1 MTSKKTLELA
11 SYQRKWLRSK
21 AHNLNPVVLLGDS
34 GLTSN
39 VLDAID
45 AALLAHELIKVR
57 LRKPEDKKAM
67 AQSIADQSGAAM
79 CGLVG
84 HTVILYRPHPEEPT
98 IALPDRD

>member
-21 AHNLNPVVLLGDS
+21 AHSLNPVVLLGDS